1 MTEDAARLVRL
12 GNALELFL
20 CQLEVR
26 RGGGFA
32 QSLDASRLRAE
43 VYIRQ

>member
-1 MTEDAARLVRL
+1 
-12 GNALELFL
+12 
-20 CQLEVR
+20 VR